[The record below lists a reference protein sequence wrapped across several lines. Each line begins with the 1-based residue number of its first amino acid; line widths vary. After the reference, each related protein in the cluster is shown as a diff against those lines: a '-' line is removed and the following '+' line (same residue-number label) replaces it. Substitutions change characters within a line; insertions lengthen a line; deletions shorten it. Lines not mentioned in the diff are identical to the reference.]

1 MKRLFSVASLV
12 WGGLGVAFGYAEAKG
27 TVLSEKSG
35 PRIAREIATGGVP
48 LEMHVEYQKS
58 DDSFTPGE
66 SIYWL
71 ADSGDPDDAIATLIL
86 RDDAQGHLMFADI
99 YYTNGSNKGEKNAA
113 SILAGLTLTL
123 GMTPDEIAILDDLKV
138 RPEDSNIYFSTSWC
152 MAARKRIALKKEY
165 IYDNQTVW
173 YMVAATDR

>member
-1 MKRLFSVASLV
+1 MKRFFPIASVILCV
-12 WGGLGVAFGYAEAKG
+12 LLLAFGYAEAKG

-48 LEMHVEYQKS
+48 LEMHVEYQES
-58 DDSFTPGE
+58 DDFFTPVE

-99 YYTNGSNKGEKNAA
+99 YYMNGSTKGEKNAA
-113 SILAGLTLTL
+113 SILAGLTLAL